1 MALRYPI
8 EYELTPKNIQ
18 GGRRWMSLRL
28 KNVSSDTLTALDVR
42 LNSLDVYSISVYGTG
57 SYVSVL
63 EPEEEVVLPFQL
75 QANSS
80 GSLYISTDG
89 FRDGVSFHWETP
101 AVPITVGAEVAEI
114 VSVFAMTEPY
124 PLLGDR
130 IECEATLRGLQETE
144 GVTLEF
150 WAENPSLDF
159 EAFHTIETKALSPG
173 ETVRY
178 SAEFE
183 PEEKGLYTIYAYL
196 YDGAR
201 RIGREIEHVSVR
213 EA

>member
-8 EYELTPKNIQ
+8 EYALTPKSIRA
-18 GGRRWMSLRL
+18 GRRWLSLRL
-28 KNVSSDTLTALDVR
+28 KNVSSDTISALDIR

-57 SYVSVL
+57 DYVSVL
-63 EPEEEVVLPFQL
+63 QPDEEIILPFQV
-75 QANSS
+75 QANAS
-80 GSLYISTDG
+80 GSVYVTVDG
-89 FRDGVSFHWETP
+89 VRDGGDFHWETP
-101 AVPITVGAEVAEI
+101 AMPLTVGKEVAEL
-114 VSVFAMTEPY
+114 VSLYAMTEPY

-130 IECEATLRGLQETE
+130 IECEATIRGLETTE

-159 EAFHTIETKALSPG
+159 EAFHTIDTKALAPG

-178 SAEFE
+178 TAEFS
-183 PEEKGLYTIYAYL
+183 PEEEGLYTIYAYL
-196 YDGAR
+196 YAGSR

>member
-130 IECEATLRGLQETE
+130 IECETTLRGLQETE

>member
-8 EYELTPKNIQ
+8 EYELTPTSIKA
-18 GGRRWMSLRL
+18 GRRWLSLRL
-28 KNVSSDTLTALDVR
+28 KNVSSDTISALDIR
-42 LNSLDVYSISVYGTG
+42 LNSLDVYSVSVYGTG

-63 EPEEEVVLPFQL
+63 QPDEEIILPFQI
-75 QANSS
+75 QANAS
-80 GSLYISTDG
+80 GSVYVTADG
-89 FRDGVSFHWETP
+89 FRDGVNFHWETP
-101 AVPITVGAEVAEI
+101 AMPLTVGEEVAEL
-114 VSVFAMTEPY
+114 VSLFAMTEPY
-124 PLLGDR
+124 PLLADR
-130 IECEATLRGLQETE
+130 IECEATIRGLKETE

-159 EAFHTIETKALSPG
+159 EAFHTIDTKALKPG

-178 SAEFE
+178 TAEFS
-183 PEEKGLYTIYAYL
+183 PEEEGLYTIYAYL

>member
-89 FRDGVSFHWETP
+89 FRDGVSSHWETP

>member
-8 EYELTPKNIQ
+8 EYELTPRNIQ
-18 GGRRWMSLRL
+18 AGRRWVSLRL

-80 GSLYISTDG
+80 GSLYISADG
-89 FRDGVSFHWETP
+89 FRDGAGFHWETP
-101 AVPITVGAEVAEI
+101 AVPITVGEEVAEI
-114 VSVFAMTEPY
+114 VSLFAMTEPY

-130 IECEATLRGLQETE
+130 LECEATVRGLQETG

-159 EAFHTIETKALSPG
+159 ESFHTIETKALSPG

-183 PEEKGLYTIYAYL
+183 PEEEGLYTIYAYL

>member
-159 EAFHTIETKALSPG
+159 EAFHTIETKALSLG